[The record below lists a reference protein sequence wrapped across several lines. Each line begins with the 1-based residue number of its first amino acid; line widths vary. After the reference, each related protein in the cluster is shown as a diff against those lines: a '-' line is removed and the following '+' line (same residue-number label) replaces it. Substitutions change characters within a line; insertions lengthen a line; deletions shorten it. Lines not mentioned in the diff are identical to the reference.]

1 MNAHIIKTMSKSKTT
16 RAMADCHALD
26 DTGREIDKR
35 HYTEF
40 ARSIGNLSMNEQQV
54 THLLHKI
61 VTVLVELHVES
72 ERVVGRTPKAVVLWI
87 ATPWVDD
94 FLHHLSIA

>member
-1 MNAHIIKTMSKSKTT
+1 MLFFRDITILFVYVS
-16 RAMADCHALD
+16 DL
-26 DTGREIDKR
+26 REKI
-35 HYTEF
+35 
-40 ARSIGNLSMNEQQV
+40 L
-54 THLLHKI
+54 HLLHKI

-72 ERVVGRTPKAVVLWI
+72 ERIVGRTPKAVVLWI